1 MISNALSHD
10 RFQLCGPRATRPHP
24 LFDYYRNFTINAR
37 VEFFFRVEGK
47 REEATSVRAQMII
60 LEVISPPSVIELEF
74 QLTLEGGLNNKSL
87 KSKCKTVS
95 TSDSHRM

>member
-1 MISNALSHD
+1 MTAFNSVALVPHVHTRRLTITGISQSTPGWN
-10 RFQLCGPRATRPHP
+10 
-24 LFDYYRNFTINAR
+24 
-37 VEFFFRVEGK
+37 FFRVEGK